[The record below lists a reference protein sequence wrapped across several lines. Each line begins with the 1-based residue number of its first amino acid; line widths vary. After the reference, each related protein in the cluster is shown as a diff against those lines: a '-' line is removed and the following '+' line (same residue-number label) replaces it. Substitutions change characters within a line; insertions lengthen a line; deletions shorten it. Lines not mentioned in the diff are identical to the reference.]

1 MTACPDHPRVLG
13 ARLND
18 CRECDREAA
27 AAKDQREAHAAA
39 VRAEFHAH
47 RHTTPRRESPT
58 LADLSDAPTRAEGEQ
73 P

>member
-1 MTACPDHPRVLG
+1 MICPDHPHTLG

-27 AAKDQREAHAAA
+27 AAKDQRQAHAAKVKA
-39 VRAEFHAH
+39 AI
-47 RHTTPRRESPT
+47 PRRTTRHEPTPT
-58 LADLSDAPTRAEGEQ
+58 LAELSDQQEEQ